1 MMRAPVNKIIPF
13 SNVDGP
19 GNRTSIFFQGC
30 PFNCLFC
37 HNPETIH
44 LCRGCGLCVQSCPA
58 GALRMDGESVVWD
71 SAKCVG
77 CDTCIKLCPHDASPK
92 IRWMTVEDVVEEVRR
107 AAPYIEGITTSGGEC
122 TLRNE
127 FLIELFTA
135 VHKLG
140 KTCLIDS
147 NGSFDFEK
155 DPRVLAVSEGVMLDV
170 KAVEQ
175 SWSDELISHPRDV
188 VLKNL
193 DYLLSVGKLHEV
205 RTVILP
211 NRDRENEETVRYV
224 AAHIADGCFYKIIRY
239 RPYGVRERYQK
250 LLGEFET
257 DAAYAEYA
265 RHMAAVRAEGK
276 RIIDAARAEGRHI
289 IVLAGRPYHVD
300 PEINHGI
307 DTLITRSGAAVVT
320 EDAVSH
326 LVQPFETSV
335 LNQWTYHA
343 RLYAA
348 ARYCCSHPD
357 MNLVQ
362 LVSFGCGVDAI
373 TTDEVR
379 SILQSGG
386 RLYTQLK
393 IDEIS
398 NPGAVRIRLRSL
410 FAALEQ

>member
-44 LCRGCGLCVQSCPA
+44 LCKGCGLCVRSCPA
-58 GALRMDGESVVWD
+58 GALRAEGESVVWD

-122 TLRNE
+122 TLHNE

-135 VHKLG
+135 VHRLG

-170 KAVEQ
+170 KAVERH
-175 SWSDELISHPRDV
+175 WSDELISHPRDV

-257 DAAYAEYA
+257 DPACAE
-265 RHMAAVRAEGK
+265 R
-276 RIIDAARAEGRHI
+276 
-289 IVLAGRPYHVD
+289 
-300 PEINHGI
+300 
-307 DTLITRSGAAVVT
+307 
-320 EDAVSH
+320 
-326 LVQPFETSV
+326 
-335 LNQWTYHA
+335 
-343 RLYAA
+343 YAA
-348 ARYCCSHPD
+348 LARE
-357 MNLVQ
+357 L
-362 LVSFGCGVDAI
+362 
-373 TTDEVR
+373 
-379 SILQSGG
+379 
-386 RLYTQLK
+386 
-393 IDEIS
+393 
-398 NPGAVRIRLRSL
+398 GAKKAYVV
-410 FAALEQ
+410 